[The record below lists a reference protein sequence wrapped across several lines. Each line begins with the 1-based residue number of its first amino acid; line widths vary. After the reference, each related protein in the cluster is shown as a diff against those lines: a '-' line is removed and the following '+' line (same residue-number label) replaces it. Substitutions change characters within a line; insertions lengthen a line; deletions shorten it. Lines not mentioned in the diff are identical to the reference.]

1 MLLAIETSSL
11 VCGASLH
18 GDGECIAESYLE
30 QPRVHAEKLAV
41 LVRDLFEEQSLR
53 IEKLDAVA
61 VSAGPGSFTGLRIGM
76 SFAKGLVYPHRIPLA
91 GVNTMMAFMEG
102 NLGHADPAKHPVAV
116 IHSHRDHIYTAA
128 FADADGEAGIR
139 YGRIEDIPAW
149 YPDCRQIIANAGIG
163 VRGYELLQRPVL
175 PSVIGEYYLR
185 KLAGS
190 AVRDYDSLVLE
201 YGMKYKPKEW
211 TSPEREDV

>member
-18 GDGECIAESYLE
+18 AAGECIAESYLE

-41 LVRDLFEEQSLR
+41 LVRDLFEEQSLG

-91 GVNTMMAFMEG
+91 GVNTMKAFMEG
-102 NLGHADPAKHPVAV
+102 NRGDADPAKHPVAV
-116 IHSHRDHIYTAA
+116 IHSHGDHIYTAA
-128 FADADGEAGIR
+128 FAGVAGETGIR
-139 YGRIEDIPAW
+139 YGRVKDIPAG
-149 YPDCRQIIANAGIG
+149 YPDCRQIIANADIG
-163 VRGYELLQRPVL
+163 VRDRELLQRPVL

-185 KLAGS
+185 NLDGS
-190 AVRDYDSLVLE
+190 AVRDYDRLVLE

-211 TSPEREDV
+211 SGPEREDV